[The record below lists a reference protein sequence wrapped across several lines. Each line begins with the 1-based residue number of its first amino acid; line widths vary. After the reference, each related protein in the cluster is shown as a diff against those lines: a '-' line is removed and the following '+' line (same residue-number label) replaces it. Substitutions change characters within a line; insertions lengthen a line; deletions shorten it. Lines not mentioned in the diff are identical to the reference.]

1 MGMDEETT
9 QGVPEVPAPKP
20 AAPQKLLS
28 DIFDI
33 LELFTICAAIILT
46 VFTFLIRITVVDGES
61 MENTLLHGDYLL
73 VQEIGYTP
81 TAGDIVVVHDVDNTP
96 YNNPIVKRIIATGGQ
111 TVDIDFDTWTLTVD
125 GVVIDEPYR
134 KVTPPPDVQR
144 TADYEFPIQ
153 IPEGYVFV
161 LGDNRNHSADSRISL
176 IGLIDERCVVGK
188 AVCRILPFSR
198 IAIFQ

>member
-1 MGMDEETT
+1 MDVEEN
-9 QGVPEVPAPKP
+9 VREVADDSAPTDEKP
-20 AAPQKLLS
+20 PKFLS
-28 DIFDI
+28 DVFDI
-33 LELFTICAAIILT
+33 LELFTVCAAVILT
-46 VFTFLIRITVVDGES
+46 VFTFLIRPTVVDGES

-81 TAGDIVVVHDVDNTP
+81 TAGDIVVVHDVDNAP
-96 YNNPIVKRIIATGGQ
+96 YDNPIVKRIIATGGQ
-111 TVDIDFDTWTLTVD
+111 TVDIDFDTWTVTVD

-134 KVTPPPDVQR
+134 KVTSPPDIQR
-144 TADYEFPIQ
+144 TADYDFPIQ

-161 LGDNRNHSADSRISL
+161 MGDNRNHSADSRTAR

-198 IAIFQ
+198 ITLFP